1 MTVADPAGRP
11 AGATVTRDGRPPAAG
26 VEGRRP
32 RLLTG
37 ESTALLL
44 LAVVGAYL
52 SISAFDLGLRTRGAW
67 VAPGTMPLAVGA
79 PLCLI
84 AAGRLAGLARRG
96 EALTGAEDRAADQ
109 DDDAED
115 RDIFGRTAAHR
126 IRQLWTVA
134 AALAVAILLVPLLG
148 FPVSFGMLVFFSATV
163 VERQRLLPA
172 VAITAASLVAVHLIF
187 VMFLGVPLPNGLLE
201 GVLP

>member
-1 MTVADPAGRP
+1 V
-11 AGATVTRDGRPPAAG
+11 GAAAAALG
-26 VEGRRP
+26 ERRP

-44 LAVVGAYL
+44 LALVGAYL
-52 SISAFDLGLRTRGAW
+52 AISAFDLGLQSRGAW
-67 VAPGTMPLAVGA
+67 VGPGTMPMAVGT
-79 PLCLI
+79 PLFLI
-84 AAGRLAGLARRG
+84 AAGRLIGLARRG
-96 EALTGAEDRAADQ
+96 EVLTSAAPRAADQ
-109 DDDAED
+109 DGDSDD

-126 IRQLWTVA
+126 VRQLWTVV
-134 AALAVAILLVPLLG
+134 AALGVAILLVPLLG
-148 FPVSFGMLVFFSATV
+148 FPLAFGALVFFASTV

-172 VAITAASLVAVHLIF
+172 VGITAASLLAVHLIF

>member
-1 MTVADPAGRP
+1 MADHAGRP
-11 AGATVTRDGRPPAAG
+11 TGAPVARDDRSVAAG
-26 VEGRRP
+26 GDARRP

-44 LAVVGAYL
+44 LALVGAYL
-52 SISAFDLGLRTRGAW
+52 AFSAFGLGLQSRGAW
-67 VAPGTMPLAVGA
+67 VGPGSVPLAVGA

-84 AAGRLAGLARRG
+84 AVGRLIGLARRG
-96 EALTGAEDRAADQ
+96 EALAGMAPTTADQ
-109 DDDAED
+109 DEDVDD
-115 RDIFGRTAAHR
+115 RDIFGRTAAYR
-126 IRQLWTVA
+126 VRQLWTVL
-134 AALAVAILLVPLLG
+134 AALAVAILLVPVLG
-148 FPVSFGMLVFFSATV
+148 FPVAFGALVFFASTV

-172 VAITAASLVAVHLIF
+172 VAITAVSLVAVHLIF